1 MMIKSKEVLNKCN
14 VYLTLIF
21 VYNMQGTFY
30 GYGSMLAKFVL
41 LIFLFFSAYFWV
53 VTNRKYNLPKILKTL
68 NVIIIMFTIYGIVLD
83 LFEPNIIARFSGME
97 YLKNIYT
104 SLLPV
109 YACYYF
115 SKKSY
120 LNAKSI
126 RVWFGL
132 FVIMSVGKFF
142 AYENQ
147 RLANTIYDVD
157 GLTNNIAYYFV
168 ALIPMTYLFRT
179 RSIIQYISL
188 LFILLFVI
196 YGMKRGAILIALVL
210 FILLL
215 NNNFEESS
223 NKNKFLLL
231 ILGVSVICFL
241 AEFVSF
247 ISSTSNYF
255 QYRVESTLE
264 GSSSNR
270 EDYYLTF
277 FDYFARIQNP
287 LTLLFGSGA
296 YATVRINGNLAH
308 NDWFEI
314 LINNGVVGIV
324 IYMIYMKRFWNLY
337 WKNRN
342 TIYSLVLL
350 SLFIFCF
357 LKSLYSMSY
366 GLIPIMITVMLGY
379 TLVQIECKNE
389 L

>member
-41 LIFLFFSAYFWV
+41 LLFMLYSAYFWIF
-53 VTNRKYNLPKILKTL
+53 TNSKYNLPKILKAL
-68 NVIIIMFTIYGIVLD
+68 NVVIIMFTIYGIALE
-83 LFEPNIIARFSGME
+83 LFETKIIDRFTGME

-115 SKKSY
+115 SKRSF
-120 LNAKSI
+120 LNTKSI
-126 RVWFGL
+126 RVWFVL
-132 FVIMSVGKFF
+132 LVIMSTGKFF

-147 RLANTIYDVD
+147 RLANTIYDID

-168 ALIPMTYLFRT
+168 ALIPMIYLFKT
-179 RSIIQYISL
+179 QKVVQYIFL
-188 LFILLFVI
+188 LYIFLFVM

-215 NNNFEESS
+215 SNGFNESS
-223 NKNKFLLL
+223 KKNKFIFFLLS
-231 ILGVSVICFL
+231 ILVICIL
-241 AEFVSF
+241 LEFVNF

-264 GSSSNR
+264 GNSSNR
-270 EDYYLTF
+270 EDYYHTF
-277 FDYFARIQNP
+277 CDFFANNLNP
-287 LTLLFGSGA
+287 FNLLFGSGA

-324 IYMIYMKRFWNLY
+324 IYMRYMKRFWNLY
-337 WKNRN
+337 WKNKN
-342 TIYSLVLL
+342 TIYNMVLL
-350 SLFIFCF
+350 NLFIFCF
-357 LKSLYSMSY
+357 FKSLYSMSY
-366 GLIPIMITVMLGY
+366 GSVPIMITMMLGY
-379 TLVQIECKNE
+379 TLVQIECKEE

>member
-41 LIFLFFSAYFWV
+41 LLFMLYSAYFWIF
-53 VTNRKYNLPKILKTL
+53 TNSKYNLPKILKAL
-68 NVIIIMFTIYGIVLD
+68 NVVIIMFTIYGIALE
-83 LFEPNIIARFSGME
+83 LFETKIIDRFTGME

-115 SKKSY
+115 SKRSF
-120 LNAKSI
+120 LNTKSI
-126 RVWFGL
+126 RVWFVL
-132 FVIMSVGKFF
+132 LVIMSTGKFF

-147 RLANTIYDVD
+147 RLANTIYDID

-168 ALIPMTYLFRT
+168 ALIPMIYLFKT
-179 RSIIQYISL
+179 QKVVQYIFL
-188 LFILLFVI
+188 LYIFLFVM

-215 NNNFEESS
+215 SNGFNESS
-223 NKNKFLLL
+223 KKNKFIFFLLS
-231 ILGVSVICFL
+231 ILVICIL
-241 AEFVSF
+241 LEFVNF

-264 GSSSNR
+264 GNSSNR
-270 EDYYLTF
+270 EDYYHTF
-277 FDYFARIQNP
+277 CDFFANNLNP
-287 LTLLFGSGA
+287 FNLLFGSGA

-324 IYMIYMKRFWNLY
+324 IYMMYMKRFWNLY
-337 WKNRN
+337 WKNKN
-342 TIYSLVLL
+342 TIYNMVLL
-350 SLFIFCF
+350 NLFIFCF
-357 LKSLYSMSY
+357 FKSLYSMSY
-366 GLIPIMITVMLGY
+366 GSVPIMITMMLGY
-379 TLVQIECKNE
+379 TLVQIECKEE

>member
-1 MMIKSKEVLNKCN
+1 MIRSKEVFNKCN
-14 VYLTLIF
+14 AYLTLIF

-30 GYGSMLAKFVL
+30 GYGSVLAKFVL
-41 LIFLFFSAYFWV
+41 LLFMLYSAYFWIF
-53 VTNRKYNLPKILKTL
+53 TNSKYNLPKILKAL
-68 NVIIIMFTIYGIVLD
+68 NVVIIMFTIYGIALE
-83 LFEPNIIARFSGME
+83 LFETKIIDRFTGME

-115 SKKSY
+115 SKRSF
-120 LNAKSI
+120 LNTKSI
-126 RVWFGL
+126 RVWFVL
-132 FVIMSVGKFF
+132 LVIMSTGKFF
-142 AYENQ
+142 AFENQ
-147 RLANTIYDVD
+147 RLANTIYDID
-157 GLTNNIAYYFV
+157 GITNNIAYYFV
-168 ALIPMTYLFRT
+168 ALIPMIYLFKT
-179 RSIIQYISL
+179 QKVVQYIFL
-188 LFILLFVI
+188 LYIFLFVI

-210 FILLL
+210 FFLLL

-324 IYMIYMKRFWNLY
+324 IYMMYMKRFWNLY
-337 WKNRN
+337 WKNKN
-342 TIYSLVLL
+342 TIYNMVLL
-350 SLFIFCF
+350 NLFIFCF
-357 LKSLYSMSY
+357 FKSLYSMSY
-366 GLIPIMITVMLGY
+366 GSVPIMITMMLGY
-379 TLVQIECKNE
+379 TLVQIECKEE